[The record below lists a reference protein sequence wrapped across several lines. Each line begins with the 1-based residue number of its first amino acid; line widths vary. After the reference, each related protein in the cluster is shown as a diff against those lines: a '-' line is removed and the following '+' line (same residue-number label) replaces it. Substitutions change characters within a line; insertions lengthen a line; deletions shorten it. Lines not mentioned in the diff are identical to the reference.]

1 MPPASNTT
9 DGVTEGSEVTGAEGP
24 VADLPADPATDSAA
38 GTAAGSVAAD
48 YRAPVWVRLWWTPL
62 VLFAVVGLLAAGAGI
77 RALIDRPP
85 ADSSVDVG
93 FARDMSEHHSQAV
106 QMAMVEFSHGGDAA
120 IRSVAQDIA
129 LGQQREIGIMATWL
143 SGWGRTETS
152 AREPMAWM
160 AGDSGATGDGGH
172 SAHEGMGM
180 GTGAEADAGATD
192 AGSADTSVRMPGM
205 ASEAELARLAA
216 ASGRDLDIQFLTL
229 MIRHHRGG
237 IEMAQYAW
245 LHADSDKVRTLARV
259 MVGNQDREIT
269 QMQADLE
276 RLGAPRA

>member
-9 DGVTEGSEVTGAEGP
+9 DGVTEGSEVTDAEGP
-24 VADLPADPATDSAA
+24 AADLPADPAA
-38 GTAAGSVAAD
+38 GTATGSAVAD

-160 AGDSGATGDGGH
+160 AGDSGATGDGRH

-180 GTGAEADAGATD
+180 GAGAEAD

-205 ASEAELARLAA
+205 ASEAELARLAG

-237 IEMAQYAW
+237 IAMAQYAW